1 MPGVR
6 FLLLMRNPEFWKP
19 VIISLVA
26 TPICLFLGI
35 ASGGA
40 GHGSYFLPKVLFPYT
55 MLSVIF
61 FSSIAAPFIL
71 LAVIQIPLYGV
82 VFGAA
87 KAKDNFLPLA
97 GVILIAHVLTVAA
110 CFLFIGESFS

>member
-1 MPGVR
+1 
-6 FLLLMRNPEFWKP
+6 MRKSEFWKP

-40 GHGSYFLPKVLFPYT
+40 GHGSYFLAKALFPYT

-61 FSSIAAPFIL
+61 FGEITAPFIL
-71 LAVIQIPLYGV
+71 LAVVQIPFYGV

-87 KAKDNFLPLA
+87 NTKDRLLPLA
-97 GVILIAHVLTVAA
+97 GAVLVARILAVAA
-110 CFLFIGESFS
+110 CFLFIGEDFS

>member
-1 MPGVR
+1 
-6 FLLLMRNPEFWKP
+6 MRNPAFWKP

-40 GHGSYFLPKVLFPYT
+40 GHGSYFLAKVLFPYT

-71 LAVIQIPLYGV
+71 LAVIQIPFYGV
-82 VFGAA
+82 LFGAA
-87 KAKDNFLPLA
+87 NAKSNFLPLA
-97 GVILIAHVLTVAA
+97 GAVLVAHVLAA
-110 CFLFIGESFS
+110 MACLLFIGESFS